1 MFDLDLYLSTLAT
14 LASDT
19 RVMLAG
25 REDRENGG
33 RTMATVVDTVAGHHA
48 RQAATVVRAEV
59 AAAHRD
65 IATGLYAGS
74 SPAAVFEAGRRLAA
88 IRAGCP
94 NGCGPD
100 CIHDDGPRCDI
111 CARRMDDSPA
121 GFADADWNGET
132 GNHATC
138 ELDGDA
144 PNGSRAE
151 ALDRLTAF
159 LAAASEEYER
169 GERADIAEAIAR
181 LRWGA
186 EPCAECGRELDDH
199 GWHADMSHEYAEATR

>member
-1 MFDLDLYLSTLAT
+1 MFDLDLYLATLAT

-88 IRAGCP
+88 IRDAAEPDEAYRLRTEAGK
-94 NGCGPD
+94 
-100 CIHDDGPRCDI
+100 
-111 CARRMDDSPA
+111 AA
-121 GFADADWNGET
+121 VLDALRTGDWSSVR
-132 GNHATC
+132 
-138 ELDGDA
+138 ELDSDA
-144 PNGSRAE
+144 PNGISRAE

-159 LAAASEEYER
+159 LVAASEEYER
-169 GERADIAEAIAR
+169 GERADIDEAVAR
-181 LRWGA
+181 LA
-186 EPCAECGRELDDH
+186 EPCVVCDRE
-199 GWHADMSHEYAEATR
+199 EAAR

>member
-19 RVMLAG
+19 RVMLG
-25 REDRENGG
+25 RRAMAREQ
-33 RTMATVVDTVAGHHA
+33 AAVVDDVAAHHA

-65 IATGLYAGS
+65 LATGLYAGS

-88 IRAGCP
+88 IRDAAE
-94 NGCGPD
+94 
-100 CIHDDGPRCDI
+100 DDPRCDI
-111 CARRMDDSPA
+111 CGRRMEDSPA

-132 GNHATC
+132 GNHETC
-138 ELDGDA
+138 ELGDA
-144 PNGSRAE
+144 KRSGISRAE
-151 ALDRLTAF
+151 ALDRLAAF
-159 LAAASEEYER
+159 IPAASEAFER
-169 GERADIAEAIAR
+169 GEREDIDEALDR

-199 GWHADMSHEYAEATR
+199 GWHADMSHQYAEAVR